1 LPEHQISFL
10 TIEETAM
17 LYDDLI
23 DISKVTEART
33 ALICARLHLRNGK
46 KRLAKGFSTK
56 AIAALYDAVWFGMLY
71 YVVRHKGCASYVEHT
86 ELWDAAG
93 VFHALSRAGVFE
105 DQHAFNRLSLLVE
118 RALWQQP
125 AAVDAHTV
133 IVQVEEMLTKLG
145 VTSLKKSM
153 GTKSQY

>member
-1 LPEHQISFL
+1 
-10 TIEETAM
+10 M
-17 LYDDLI
+17 LYDDRI
-23 DISKVTEART
+23 DLSKVTEART

-46 KRLAKGFSTK
+46 KRLATGFSVK

-71 YVVRHKGCASYVEHT
+71 YVARHKGCAPDVEHT
-86 ELWDAAG
+86 ELWDAAR
-93 VFHALSRAGVFE
+93 VFHALSRAGVLE

-125 AAVDAHTV
+125 AAFDAQSL

-145 VTSLKKSM
+145 VTSSK
-153 GTKSQY
+153 

>member
-1 LPEHQISFL
+1 
-10 TIEETAM
+10 M

-23 DISKVTEART
+23 DLSKVTEART

-46 KRLAKGFSTK
+46 KRLATGFSAK

-71 YVVRHKGCASYVEHT
+71 YVARHKGCASYMENA
-86 ELWDAAG
+86 ELWDATS
-93 VFHALSRAGVFE
+93 VFYALTRAGVFE
-105 DQHAFNRLSLLVE
+105 DPHAFNRLSLLVE

-125 AAVDAHTV
+125 AVVDTHAV

-145 VTSLKKSM
+145 VTSLKKSNRPM
-153 GTKSQY
+153 SQ